1 MTLVV
6 RYLFIFSL
14 LLTGCV
20 SNEKQYQGF
29 IFGTYYNI
37 KILDPLN
44 LNNLQKSIDSKLE
57 EIDMLFSNYN
67 NDSYLMKFNKNKN
80 QPINTEF
87 EYLLNHSIEICD
99 FVNQNFN
106 VFSGNLVNLWGFGP
120 TKRIDIPKA
129 TEIEKVIPSGCSYDS
144 NNHLEIDFSAIAKGY
159 AVDEI
164 SQLLDDQNLKNYF
177 IDIGGEILIKGK
189 KKENSWV
196 ICIENPDINNSKP
209 IKCIS
214 KKENE
219 KYMAIATSGDYRNY
233 FIFDNKR
240 YSHTINPRSGYP
252 ISNNLTS
259 VSVALPGQFR
269 HTGDADALATALNV
283 MGLKIGFKFAVNN
296 SIAALFVFKSENEF
310 FIKMTPSFEDIIH

>member
-67 NDSYLMKFNKNKN
+67 NDSYLMKFNKNEN

-87 EYLLNHSIEICD
+87 ENLLNHSIEICD

>member
-20 SNEKQYQGF
+20 SNEIQYQGF

-37 KILDPLN
+37 KISDRLN
-44 LNNLQKSIDSKLE
+44 SNNLQNSIDSKLN
-57 EIDMLFSNYN
+57 EIDMLFSNYK
-67 NDSYLMKFNKNKN
+67 NDSYLMKFNKNEN

-87 EYLLNHSIEICD
+87 ENLLNHSIEICD

-129 TEIEKVIPSGCSYDS
+129 NEIEKVIPSGCSYDL
-144 NNHLEIDFSAIAKGY
+144 NNHLDIDFSAIAKGY

-164 SQLLDDQNLKNYF
+164 SQLLDDRKLNNYF

-189 KKENSWV
+189 KKKNPWV
-196 ICIENPDINNSKP
+196 ICIENPDIKNSKP
-209 IKCIS
+209 IECLS

-219 KYMAIATSGDYRNY
+219 IYMAIATSGDYRNY

-240 YSHTINPRSGYP
+240 YSHTINPKSGYP

-283 MGLKIGFKFAVNN
+283 MGLKKGFEFALNN
-296 SIAALFVFKSENEF
+296 SIAALFVFKSEDEF
-310 FIKMTPSFEDIIH
+310 SIRMTPSFKDIIH

>member
-219 KYMAIATSGDYRNY
+219 KFMAIATSGDYRNY

-283 MGLKIGFKFAVNN
+283 MGLKNGFNFAVNN

>member
-20 SNEKQYQGF
+20 SNEIQYQGF

-37 KILDPLN
+37 KISDSLN
-44 LNNLQKSIDSKLE
+44 SNNLQNSIDSKLNK
-57 EIDMLFSNYN
+57 IDMLFSNYKK
-67 NDSYLMKFNKNKN
+67 DSYLMKFNKNEN

-87 EYLLNHSIEICD
+87 ENLLNHSIEICD

>member
-283 MGLKIGFKFAVNN
+283 MGLKNGFKFAVNN

>member
-6 RYLFIFSL
+6 KYLFLFL
-14 LLTGCV
+14 FLLTGCV
-20 SNEKQYQGF
+20 SEEKQYQGF

-37 KILDPLN
+37 KITDSLN
-44 LNNLQKSIDSKLE
+44 SNNLHDSIDSKLH
-57 EIDMLFSNYN
+57 EIDMLFSNYK
-67 NDSYLMKFNKNKN
+67 NDSFLMKFNRKEN
-80 QPINTEF
+80 QYMDTEF
-87 EYLLNHSIEICD
+87 ESLLSHSTEICD
-99 FVNQNFN
+99 FVGQHFN
-106 VFSGNLVNLWGFGP
+106 VFSGSLVNLWGFGP
-120 TKRIDIPKA
+120 LKREDIPNA
-129 TEIEKVIPSGCSYDS
+129 TEIEKVIPSGCSYDL
-144 NNHLEIDFSAIAKGY
+144 NNHLDIDFSAIAKGY

-164 SQLLDDQNLKNYF
+164 SELLDDQNFNNYF

-189 KKENSWV
+189 KKKNPWI

-209 IKCIS
+209 IECLS

-240 YSHTINPRSGYP
+240 YSHTINPKSGYP

-283 MGLKIGFKFAVNN
+283 MGLKNGFDFALEN
-296 SIAALFVFKSENEF
+296 SIAALFVFKSGDEF
-310 FIKMTPSFEDIIH
+310 SIRMTPSFKDIIH